1 MNKWQNKGN
10 PLSAFQQFNPEP
22 FNFLLFVPLNN
33 FFSLGKAGREQC
45 HCDLEF
51 GIKQAIH
58 IDTVNSSVG
67 VCVCVCV
74 CVCVIFLF

>member
-22 FNFLLFVPLNN
+22 LNFPLFVPLNN
-33 FFSLGKAGREQC
+33 FFPLGKAGRAQC

-51 GIKQAIH
+51 GKRPIIC
-58 IDTVNSSVG
+58 IDTVNRYLS
-67 VCVCVCV
+67 
-74 CVCVIFLF
+74 VIFPF